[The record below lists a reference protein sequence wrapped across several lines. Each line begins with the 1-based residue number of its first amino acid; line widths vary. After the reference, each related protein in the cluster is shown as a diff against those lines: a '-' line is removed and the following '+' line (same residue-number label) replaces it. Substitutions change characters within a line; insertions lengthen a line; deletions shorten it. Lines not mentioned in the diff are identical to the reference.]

1 MDRVLMVQ
9 GLIVLV
15 IVGIIL
21 YILYLYL
28 HLWHQKY
35 LLSQQL
41 QLQQD
46 LMEKT
51 FASIHNGPVQTLGFL
66 IREVEIHQVNQQ
78 ELLEYL
84 RGVYQNIL
92 VDVENLN
99 LSNSTKH
106 R

>member
-15 IVGIIL
+15 TVGIIL
-21 YILYLYL
+21 YILYLCL
-28 HLWHQKY
+28 HLWRQKR

-51 FASIHNGPVQTLGFL
+51 FASIHNGPVQMLGFI
-66 IREVEIHQVNQQ
+66 IREVEVHQVNQLQ
-78 ELLEYL
+78 LLEYL
-84 RGVYQNIL
+84 RGIYQDIL
-92 VDVENLN
+92 VNVEKLN
-99 LSNSTKH
+99 TEDSTLN